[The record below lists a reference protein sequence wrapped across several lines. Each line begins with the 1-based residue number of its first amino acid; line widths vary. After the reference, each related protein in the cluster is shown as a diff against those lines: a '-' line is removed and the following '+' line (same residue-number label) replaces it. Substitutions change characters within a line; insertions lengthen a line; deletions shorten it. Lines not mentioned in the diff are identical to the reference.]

1 LQYCWKTKNGKAT
14 PLCKSRGAID
24 AGLAEV
30 SIVASSVDVTGDG
43 SVSVGTLTGKMGD
56 AALTGKYIVI
66 GKKTS
71 GGWKICHDIWN
82 FDA

>member
-1 LQYCWKTKNGKAT
+1 M
-14 PLCKSRGAID
+14 
-24 AGLAEV
+24 
-30 SIVASSVDVTGDG
+30 ASSVDVTGDG